1 MFYITIALL
10 ALFFGWL
17 AVRLLSTPRRRG
29 LAFTGRIPG
38 NPVIVVFSD
47 SPSQNTRR
55 LAVWIHEATGAPIV
69 PIEVAVPYPRSY
81 LKCVGQARK
90 ELKKGILPALKEGTL
105 PGLDE
110 YDVVFLGTPVWW
122 GTAVPPVKS
131 FLEASARLDG
141 KTVVPF
147 VTHGGGGAGHTFE
160 DLRKS
165 CPGASFKEGISLFGS
180 DIVDRSLGRTIEDR
194 VSPDAVASWLNRIF
208 PGAEPGEEAS
218 PREEQR

>member
-1 MFYITIALL
+1 MVGDGGASREEL
-10 ALFFGWL
+10 
-17 AVRLLSTPRRRG
+17 PR
-29 LAFTGRIPG
+29 ARI
-38 NPVIVVFSD
+38 
-47 SPSQNTRR
+47 
-55 LAVWIHEATGAPIV
+55 
-69 PIEVAVPYPRSY
+69 
-81 LKCVGQARK
+81 
-90 ELKKGILPALKEGTL
+90 
-105 PGLDE
+105 
-110 YDVVFLGTPVWW
+110 
-122 GTAVPPVKS
+122 
-131 FLEASARLDG
+131 DG